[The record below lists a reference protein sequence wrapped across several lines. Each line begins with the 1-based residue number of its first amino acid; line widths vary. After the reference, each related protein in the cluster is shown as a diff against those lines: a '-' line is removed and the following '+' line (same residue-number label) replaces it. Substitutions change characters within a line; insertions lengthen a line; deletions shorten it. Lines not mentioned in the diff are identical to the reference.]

1 MRRSGSDATVAASV
15 RSGPWEGLWDGAGAL
30 KRRTGNAGGRHGI
43 LTRPG
48 EIGAKPPPPPGQAPA
63 QARMSS
69 RLPISSSCVRMLR
82 RLAL

>member
-1 MRRSGSDATVAASV
+1 MRRSGSDATIAASV

-48 EIGAKPPPPPGQAPA
+48 
-63 QARMSS
+63 
-69 RLPISSSCVRMLR
+69 
-82 RLAL
+82 